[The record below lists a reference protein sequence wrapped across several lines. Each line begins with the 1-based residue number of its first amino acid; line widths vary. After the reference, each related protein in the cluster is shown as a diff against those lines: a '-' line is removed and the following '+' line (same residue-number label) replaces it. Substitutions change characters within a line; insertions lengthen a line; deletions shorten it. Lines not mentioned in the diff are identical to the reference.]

1 MRDRIQKLQEKIDE
15 IEALKDTPEWGAEYQ
30 IWKDRTERFVKEE
43 YGDEASALLKR
54 QNSVVLDDGAYHRE
68 LGGRKKILEGFIRHH
83 KEYKPKMRGQAKIS
97 SPLTVH
103 GDFVAGDKVGRDKN
117 PSSSSSESW
126 LKKYWWSFIIPVVVI
141 VVGSVITEGRLPQL
155 FNVGIGS
162 AASTEQ
168 PFATSTVSLAEI
180 LDKALTLDTVVER
193 QDFLGKYIGA
203 TVFAQGTV
211 SQVSRSGANGFLV
224 DLKVVGQTVT
234 CPQESNDENE
244 KQLPLLKGKKVQIVG
259 KFPFS
264 EIWGHGLGIDDCVLT
279 RS

>member
-1 MRDRIQKLQEKIDE
+1 IKKFSGNIESIPQWKLIKKSFYL
-15 IEALKDTPEWGAEYQ
+15 LKD
-30 IWKDRTERFVKEE
+30 D
-43 YGDEASALLKR
+43 
-54 QNSVVLDDGAYHRE
+54 NSIDS
-68 LGGRKKILEGFIRHH
+68 EG
-83 KEYKPKMRGQAKIS
+83 
-97 SPLTVH
+97 L
-103 GDFVAGDKVGRDKN
+103 
-117 PSSSSSESW
+117 
-126 LKKYWWSFIIPVVVI
+126 
-141 VVGSVITEGRLPQL
+141 
-155 FNVGIGS
+155 
-162 AASTEQ
+162 
-168 PFATSTVSLAEI
+168 
-180 LDKALTLDTVVER
+180 
-193 QDFLGKYIGA
+193 DFLGKYIGA